1 MTMRENRS
9 FMGVAVVCREIR
21 GNCQWFLAKQTEDGG
36 WELPKAQAR
45 RGESSVR
52 AAMRN
57 MGERGGLRVKVLEE
71 VGRTSGFK
79 KVGNQKIPQKHLFY
93 FMIAQ
98 EASEEPIGF
107 IDMAWFEF
115 RQAIKELESPR
126 DQRMLK
132 KAKEM
137 VKDLKKAG
145 RLLG

>member
-1 MTMRENRS
+1 MRENRS
-9 FMGVAVVCREIR
+9 FIGVAVICRELR
-21 GNCQWFLAKQTEDGG
+21 GVYQWFLAKQTEDGG

-71 VGRTSGFK
+71 VGRSSGFK
-79 KVGNQKIPQKHLFY
+79 KVGNQKIPQKYLYY
-93 FMIAQ
+93 FMVTH
-98 EASEEPIGF
+98 EASGEPIGF

-115 RQAIKELESPR
+115 RQAIKQLESPR

-132 KAKEM
+132 RAKEM
-137 VKDLKKAG
+137 VRGLEREDRIK
-145 RLLG
+145 